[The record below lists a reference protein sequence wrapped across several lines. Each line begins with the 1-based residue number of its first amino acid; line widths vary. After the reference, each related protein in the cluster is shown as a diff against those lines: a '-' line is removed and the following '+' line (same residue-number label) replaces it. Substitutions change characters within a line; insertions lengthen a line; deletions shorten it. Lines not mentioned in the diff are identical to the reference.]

1 MPASNGVSFGEQ
13 YMADRSTRQH
23 DILIVSSYEKFSDS
37 VTRALSDGRY
47 RDVDV
52 RKSASSARRE
62 LLEKSYD
69 VAMINMPLSDE
80 PGVDLAIDIASKYP
94 TGVIIVASSEISE
107 DVAEKVTD
115 DGIIVIAKPASA
127 RIVKRAV
134 RVLCALLDKLKKS
147 EKKVLTLE
155 EKMEEIRLVNRA
167 KWKLIDEQGMSED
180 DAHRH
185 IGKLAMDKCISKGDA
200 AKEILGGKVN
210 IP

>member
-1 MPASNGVSFGEQ
+1 
-13 YMADRSTRQH
+13 MAERSTRQH

-80 PGVDLAIDIASKYP
+80 PGVDLAIDIAATYP

-200 AKEILGGKVN
+200 AREILGA
-210 IP
+210 

>member
-1 MPASNGVSFGEQ
+1 
-13 YMADRSTRQH
+13 MAEAGKRQH
-23 DILIVSSYEKFSDS
+23 DILVVSSYEKFSDS

-52 RKSASSARRE
+52 RKSASAARRE

-80 PGVDLAIDIASKYP
+80 PGVDLAIDIATTYP
-94 TGVIIVASSEISE
+94 TGVIIVASSEVSE

-115 DGIIVIAKPASA
+115 DGIIVIAKPASV

-134 RVLCALLDKLKKS
+134 RLLCALLDKQKKS

-155 EKMEEIRLVNRA
+155 EKMEEIRIVNRA
-167 KWKLIDEQGMSED
+167 KWKLIDEEGLSED
-180 DAHRH
+180 EAHRR
-185 IGKLAMDKCISKGDA
+185 IGKLAMDKCVSKREVA
-200 AKEILGGKVN
+200 EEILGA
-210 IP
+210 

>member
-1 MPASNGVSFGEQ
+1 
-13 YMADRSTRQH
+13 MADGSVRQH
-23 DILIVSSYEKFSDS
+23 DILIVSSNEKFSDS

-80 PGVDLAIDIASKYP
+80 PGVDLAIDIASTYP
-94 TGVIIVASSEISE
+94 TGVMIIASSEISE

-115 DGIIVIAKPASA
+115 DGIIVITKPASA

-134 RVLCALLDKLKKS
+134 RVLCALLDKLKK
-147 EKKVLTLE
+147 
-155 EKMEEIRLVNRA
+155 
-167 KWKLIDEQGMSED
+167 
-180 DAHRH
+180 
-185 IGKLAMDKCISKGDA
+185 
-200 AKEILGGKVN
+200 
-210 IP
+210 

>member
-1 MPASNGVSFGEQ
+1 
-13 YMADRSTRQH
+13 MAERSTRQH

-80 PGVDLAIDIASKYP
+80 PGVDLAIDIAVTYP

-200 AKEILGGKVN
+200 AREILGT
-210 IP
+210 

>member
-1 MPASNGVSFGEQ
+1 
-13 YMADRSTRQH
+13 MADGSVRQH
-23 DILIVSSYEKFSDS
+23 DILIVSSNEKFSDS

-52 RKSASSARRE
+52 RKSASAARRE

-80 PGVDLAIDIASKYP
+80 PGVDLAIDIASTYP
-94 TGVIIVASSEISE
+94 TGVMIIASSEISE

-115 DGIIVIAKPASA
+115 DGIIVITKPASA

-155 EKMEEIRLVNRA
+155 EKMEEIRIVNRA
-167 KWKLIDEQGMSED
+167 KWKLIDEKKMGED
-180 DAHRH
+180 EAHRY

-200 AKEILGGKVN
+200 AREILGG
-210 IP
+210 I

>member
-1 MPASNGVSFGEQ
+1 
-13 YMADRSTRQH
+13 MAERSTRQH

-80 PGVDLAIDIASKYP
+80 PGVDLAIDIAATYP

-107 DVAEKVTD
+107 DVAERVTD

-200 AKEILGGKVN
+200 AREILGA
-210 IP
+210 

>member
-1 MPASNGVSFGEQ
+1 
-13 YMADRSTRQH
+13 MAESRQRQH
-23 DILIVSSYEKFSDS
+23 DILVVSSYEKFSES
-37 VTRALSDGRY
+37 VTRALTDGRY

-52 RKSASSARRE
+52 RKSAASARRE

-80 PGVDLAIDIASKYP
+80 PGVDLAIDIAQSYP

-115 DGIIVIAKPASA
+115 DGIVVIAKPASA

-134 RVLCALLDKLKKS
+134 RLLCALLDKQRKT

-155 EKMEEIRLVNRA
+155 EKMEEIRIVNRA
-167 KWKLIDEQGMSED
+167 KWKLINEQGMSED

-185 IGKLAMDKCISKGDA
+185 IGKLAMDKCVSKREIA
-200 AKEILGGKVN
+200 EEILGA
-210 IP
+210 

>member
-1 MPASNGVSFGEQ
+1 
-13 YMADRSTRQH
+13 MAEAGKRQH
-23 DILIVSSYEKFSDS
+23 DILVVSSYEKFSDS

-52 RKSASSARRE
+52 RKSASAARRE

-80 PGVDLAIDIASKYP
+80 PGVDLAIDIATTYP
-94 TGVIIVASSEISE
+94 TGVIIVASSEVSE

-134 RVLCALLDKLKKS
+134 RLLCALLDKQKKT

-155 EKMEEIRLVNRA
+155 EKMEEIRIVNRA
-167 KWKLIDEQGMSED
+167 KWKLIDEEGLSED
-180 DAHRH
+180 EAHRR
-185 IGKLAMDKCISKGDA
+185 IGKLAMDKCVSKREVA
-200 AKEILGGKVN
+200 EEILGA
-210 IP
+210 